1 MIKAA
6 VIITQCKCGE
16 AMLVCTYAH
25 SSCRVGGHISNF
37 IPSPHGG
44 AKGPSI
50 NCLHICDHS
59 EKPGFMY
66 ICRASVKLIVTYMS
80 DIFHINE
87 LK

>member
-6 VIITQCKCGE
+6 VIITHFKCGE
-16 AMLVCTYAH
+16 AMLVCTYT
-25 SSCRVGGHISNF
+25 HISNF

-59 EKPGFMY
+59 KKPGFMY

-80 DIFHINE
+80 DMFHINE

>member
-6 VIITQCKCGE
+6 VIITQCKGGE

-25 SSCRVGGHISNF
+25 SSCRIRGHIFNF

-59 EKPGFMY
+59 KKPGFVY
-66 ICRASVKLIVTYMS
+66 ICRASVKLILICLRYFMS
-80 DIFHINE
+80 MN
-87 LK
+87 